1 MITRRVLPH
10 EFPWLVMICVSGAAV
25 LELPAPE
32 YPPMAKQ
39 MHIGG
44 VVALDVYIEIDGHVE
59 KVEVV
64 KGNPLL
70 ASSASAAVKKW
81 KFTPF
86 TVEGNP
92 EKAIARMEFEF
103 NP

>member
-1 MITRRVLPH
+1 M
-10 EFPWLVMICVSGAAV
+10 
-25 LELPAPE
+25 LELRADEILRVNAERARQAAIVKPAPE